1 MSKKLMMYLVI
12 GVVAYG
18 GYMYYAKMQKN
29 KMKLSDV
36 KK

>member
-18 GYMYYAKMQKN
+18 GYMWYKKN
-29 KMKLSDV
+29 RKMKLSDV
-36 KK
+36 KKK

>member
-1 MSKKLMMYLVI
+1 MSKKVWMYLAL

-18 GYMYYAKMQKN
+18 GYMWYAKMKKD